1 MSVSDSI
8 EGGRLAVLNALLKDI
23 TKRYDEAEYPRD
35 AKALA
40 VEMREIMAELDEL
53 APAHVEKPATAL
65 DELRAK
71 REARKT
77 G

>member
-1 MSVSDSI
+1 MSVSDSLDD
-8 EGGRLAVLNALLKDI
+8 GRVEVLKSLLRDI
-23 TKRYDEAEYPRD
+23 TKRYDETIHPRD

-40 VEMREIMAELDEL
+40 VEIREISAELDEL
-53 APAHVEKPATAL
+53 EPPVVEKPKTPL

>member
-1 MSVSDSI
+1 MSVSDSL
-8 EGGRLAVLNALLKDI
+8 ESGRVAMLNALLKDI
-23 TKRYDEAEYPRD
+23 TKRYDESEHPRD

-40 VEMREIMAELDEL
+40 VELREIMAEIDEL
-53 APAHVEKPATAL
+53 DPKVVVKPTTAL
-65 DELRAK
+65 DELRSR